1 MSDLRQLHCPAHVYA
16 NPGAIVHNVVRNVLQ
31 KAKKEKS
38 DRKRKVADL
47 DKEDPLPSSTGEQ

>member
-1 MSDLRQLHCPAHVYA
+1 M
-16 NPGAIVHNVVRNVLQ
+16 RNVMRSFLQ

-47 DKEDPLPSSTGEQ
+47 DKDDPLPSSTGELEEWLAGASPAQ

>member
-1 MSDLRQLHCPAHVYA
+1 MHY
-16 NPGAIVHNVVRNVLQ
+16 VVRNVLQ

-38 DRKRKVADL
+38 DRKRKVTDL